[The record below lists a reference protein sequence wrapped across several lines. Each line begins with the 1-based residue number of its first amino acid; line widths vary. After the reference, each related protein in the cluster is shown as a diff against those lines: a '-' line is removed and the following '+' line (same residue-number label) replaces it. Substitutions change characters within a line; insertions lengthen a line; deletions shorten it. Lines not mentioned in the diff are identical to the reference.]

1 MIQLTLWSISP
12 LLVTLVAVGIYLR
25 LARKPRL
32 PGIPAFR
39 ALVAVVVFWSGCQ
52 FAESLFAMPLAKLAA
67 LKASYVGIALAPV
80 LWLLFAIGYARRQV
94 HIAPALRNALG
105 VVPLI
110 TLLLVFSNAWHGLM
124 WQDVRL
130 VSSNGF
136 NALVTDP
143 GPWFYVNAVYAYG
156 LMMVATT
163 ILAFVLATTT
173 RHRLPVIGV
182 VLAPLVVSVANL
194 LYLLPANPVPWF
206 DLTTLGVVV
215 AAMILDRTVLRHG
228 VLDNIP
234 VLRDRVLEQL
244 AEGVVVVAADGRI
257 IDVNQVAVGVLG
269 GSRTDVE
276 GTPIDRWLPD
286 LNPAAVEDG
295 RSGSQEIQAHGRYYD
310 VSGARLD
317 PDDPSSDVV
326 LALRDV
332 TVRRDTELA
341 LRVAQDE
348 LQRLVHTDSLTGL
361 HNRRLFMDRLDEEV
375 RRVQR
380 HDGCLSVILI
390 DLDHFKQINDR
401 FGHDVGDRVLVAAA
415 ARTRSVKRATD
426 VAARIGGE
434 EFALLLPAT
443 DAAGALHLARRVCSA
458 IEAIDTQLLLGDRV
472 TVTASIGV
480 ATVSA
485 GADAPSEL
493 LRRADQALYRAK
505 NGGRNRVCVGDE
517 QLQRAGT

>member
-25 LARKPRL
+25 LARTPRL

-52 FAESLFAMPLAKLAA
+52 FAESLFVLPLAKLAA
-67 LKASYVGIALAPV
+67 LKASYVGIVLAPV
-80 LWLLFAIGYARRQV
+80 LWFLFAIGYALRQS
-94 HIAPALRNALG
+94 HISPALRNALAAL
-105 VVPLI
+105 PLV
-110 TLLLVFSNAWHGLM
+110 TLVLVFSNAWHGLM
-124 WQDVRL
+124 WQDIRL
-130 VSSNGF
+130 VRADGF
-136 NALVTDP
+136 TALVTDP

-156 LMMVATT
+156 LMTVATT

-173 RHRLPVIGV
+173 RPRLPVVGV

-234 VLRDRVLEQL
+234 VLRERVLEQL
-244 AEGVVVVAADGRI
+244 AEGVIVTAPDGRI
-257 IDVNQVAVGVLG
+257 IDVNQVATGVLG
-269 GSRTDVE
+269 AARSEVE
-276 GTPIDRWLPD
+276 GTPVTRWLPD
-286 LNPAAVEDG
+286 LDAAAVADG
-295 RSGSQEIQAHGRYYD
+295 RSGTLEIQAHGRYYD
-310 VSGARLD
+310 VSGAKLD
-317 PDDPSSDVV
+317 PDAPTSDVV

-361 HNRRLFMDRLDEEV
+361 HNRRLFMDRLDEEL
-375 RRVQR
+375 RRVER
-380 HDGCLSVILI
+380 HQGCLSVILI

-401 FGHDVGDRVLVAAA
+401 HGHDVGDRVLVAAA

-443 DAAGALHLARRVCSA
+443 DAAGALHLAERLCAA
-458 IEAIDTQLLLGDRV
+458 IEAIDTPLMLGERV

-480 ATVSA
+480 ATVTGGS
-485 GADAPSEL
+485 DAPSEV

-505 NGGRNRVCVGDE
+505 NGGRNQVCMGE
-517 QLQRAGT
+517 P

>member
-25 LARKPRL
+25 LARTPRL

-52 FAESLFAMPLAKLAA
+52 FAESLFVLPLAKLAA
-67 LKASYVGIALAPV
+67 LKASYVGIVLAPV
-80 LWLLFAIGYARRQV
+80 LWFLFAIGYALRQS
-94 HIAPALRNALG
+94 HISPALRNALAAL
-105 VVPLI
+105 PLV
-110 TLLLVFSNAWHGLM
+110 TLVLVFSNAWHGLM
-124 WQDVRL
+124 WQDIRL
-130 VSSNGF
+130 VRADGF
-136 NALVTDP
+136 TALVTDP

-156 LMMVATT
+156 LMTVATT

-173 RHRLPVIGV
+173 RPRLPVVGV

-234 VLRDRVLEQL
+234 VLRERVLEQL
-244 AEGVVVVAADGRI
+244 AEGVIVTAPDGRI
-257 IDVNQVAVGVLG
+257 IDVNQVATGVLG
-269 GSRTDVE
+269 AARSEVE
-276 GTPIDRWLPD
+276 GTPVTRWLPD
-286 LNPAAVEDG
+286 LDAAAVADG
-295 RSGSQEIQAHGRYYD
+295 RSGTLEIQAHGRYYD
-310 VSGARLD
+310 VSGAKLD
-317 PDDPSSDVV
+317 PDAPISDVV

-361 HNRRLFMDRLDEEV
+361 HNRRLFMDRLDEEL
-375 RRVQR
+375 RRVER
-380 HDGCLSVILI
+380 HQGCLSVILL

-401 FGHDVGDRVLVAAA
+401 HRAHPLGQARHRRRGTDRRRGIRAAA
-415 ARTRSVKRATD
+415 ARHGRGRRPASGRAPVRRHRSHRH
-426 VAARIGGE
+426 AA
-434 EFALLLPAT
+434 
-443 DAAGALHLARRVCSA
+443 DARRA
-458 IEAIDTQLLLGDRV
+458 GDGDRQHRR
-472 TVTASIGV
+472 G
-480 ATVSA
+480 
-485 GADAPSEL
+485 DRHRRQ
-493 LRRADQALYRAK
+493 RRALRGAAACRPGPLPGQERRPQPGLHGRAL
-505 NGGRNRVCVGDE
+505 V
-517 QLQRAGT
+517 